1 VPNLNPIKN
10 PAKICG
16 VHCNLTHD
24 KTYFVVFSFDLC
36 VVECLC
42 FGLVILVFPV
52 VLPAFVSFDL
62 AADDEVLLFVTVP
75 DLPV

>member
-1 VPNLNPIKN
+1 
-10 PAKICG
+10 
-16 VHCNLTHD
+16 
-24 KTYFVVFSFDLC
+24 